1 MLENIFCSIS
11 EASHISLLIVHFALF
26 QRDTGVTEC
35 INIGCAA
42 AITYII
48 LGGLD
53 VVQIFFMLN
62 FESVLS
68 YVHEW
73 QPQWQLKLHLLCSP
87 YFLSKRL
94 EDEWLAVELY
104 RAGLLV
110 KIPVLN
116 LLTAWFN
123 RVGSLPS
130 DMQKHSGLVEFDY
143 LLNSQ
148 YH

>member
-87 YFLSKRL
+87 YFHIKI
-94 EDEWLAVELY
+94 LALELY
-104 RAGLLV
+104 RAGFLC
-110 KIPVLN
+110 KNIPVLN
-116 LLTAWFN
+116 SLTAWLN
-123 RVGSLPS
+123 GVGSPVTCSTTVVLS
-130 DMQKHSGLVEFDY
+130 LV
-143 LLNSQ
+143 
-148 YH
+148 H